1 MVISVDLHNS
11 KEKKKKNAL
20 IQQSLAFESKRRY
33 TELHSTLNV
42 YKITKLYKE
51 QVRWRKYSNLT
62 QILMRLKDD
71 TFLLSLYR
79 IFTGTYTRDRF
90 KYLCQ

>member
-1 MVISVDLHNS
+1 MVISVDLHNN

-33 TELHSTLNV
+33 TELHGTLNV

-90 KYLCQ
+90 KYLCL